1 MLHFLLFEF
10 HLYFNSWSSASSLLS
25 LRSPR
30 ATPRWAVGMGL
41 LRHALDMVSGAA
53 WTQGLGVWL
62 LQRPCPYSSST
73 PACDVFNL
81 SMCDTSHC
89 THTHSLCSQGHHLC
103 VQPWLLRIQCPAGLC
118 PGAAPGLFAWDRHRD
133 GFPGKQQGLL
143 GHVGPA
149 LTRLQQE
156 PGRAF
161 QLSPRAPRPLVIACP
176 RARG

>member
-1 MLHFLLFEF
+1 MPHPGGLWGWGSCGM
-10 HLYFNSWSSASSLLS
+10 HLTWSAVLPG
-25 LRSPR
+25 PR
-30 ATPRWAVGMGL
+30 
-41 LRHALDMVSGAA
+41 
-53 WTQGLGVWL
+53 VWGYGSFSVPVL
-62 LQRPCPYSSST
+62 IH
-73 PACDVFNL
+73 PAHQLVMF
-81 SMCDTSHC
+81 SISVYVIHPTV
-89 THTHSLCSQGHHLC
+89 HTHSLCSQGHHLC

-161 QLSPRAPRPLVIACP
+161 QLSPLCP
-176 RARG
+176 QALGHRLSSS